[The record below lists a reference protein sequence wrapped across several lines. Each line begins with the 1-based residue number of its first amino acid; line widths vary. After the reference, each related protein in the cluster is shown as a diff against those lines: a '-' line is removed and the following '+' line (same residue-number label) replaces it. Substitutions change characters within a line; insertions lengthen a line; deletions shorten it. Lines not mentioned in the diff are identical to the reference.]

1 MTLYKITH
9 PDGAP
14 ITAEASAVW
23 PLPTAKRPGR
33 WTPDIKPRLCHS
45 GWHLMPV
52 EGLSSYIAIGTLF
65 EAEGRGESVGDV
77 TKTAFTSARLVA
89 KVGEITHPVLVGLA
103 CDWAEHVQPDPV
115 PSKSAAAIA
124 AARMWAL
131 CPCEEHR
138 QAAKDAAKDAAY
150 VAKDAA
156 YAAYAHAYAA
166 AYAAYVASAAY
177 AHAAAAAYAA
187 AYAASAAKDAAYAA
201 SAAKDAAYAAYVAK
215 DAAYAAAKAVAKDAA
230 ERLWQGERVLEV
242 VGS

>member
-89 KVGEITHPVLVGLA
+89 KVGEITHPLLVSLA

-115 PSKSAAAIA
+115 PPKSAAAIA

-156 YAAYAHAYAA
+156 YAAYVAKDA
-166 AYAAYVASAAY
+166 AYAAYVAKDAAY
-177 AHAAAAAYAA
+177 A

-201 SAAKDAAYAAYVAK
+201 SAAAY
-215 DAAYAAAKAVAKDAA
+215 AA